1 MSRQILVRMFTPFAA
16 LTRQQTSVR
25 KSATFLW
32 LCVALMSSFTLAG
45 CASTTT
51 TSAPAPL
58 FQDEAFS
65 SRAPRAAVP
74 SAHDVFALSP
84 AMQQFLDVPR
94 GSSDPKKSTLGV
106 KAPQEALLDALY
118 FNGELRIDYDASYT
132 RNPADTFATKS
143 GNCLSLVLMTA
154 AFAKALDLEVT
165 YQQVQVN
172 ENWSRGN
179 GMLFAAGHVNLVLG
193 KRTFS
198 TVSRERIDHD
208 ALTVDFFPPEATVGQ
223 RATAIEESRV
233 IAMYF
238 NNRAVELLVD
248 GKRDDAYWWAREAIV
263 QDATFLPAYNTLGV
277 IYRRSGMHASAER
290 AFSHILSADS
300 SNTNALANLALVLRE
315 QNRNEEA
322 KPFEARLARASVYG
336 EFEPFHFFHQGMAM
350 LKVGELAQ
358 AQAAF
363 RAELRRNPYSEEVHY
378 WLARALV
385 ASGNRSL
392 AREHLALAG
401 QYSTTTKGREL
412 YAAKREFLQK
422 KN

>member
-1 MSRQILVRMFTPFAA
+1 MYTKSCIAYLSAVLASRR
-16 LTRQQTSVR
+16 S
-25 KSATFLW
+25 SY
-32 LCVALMSSFTLAG
+32 VALSLAVLLAG
-45 CASTTT
+45 CASTPPPEPTPLLQDKHFAS
-51 TSAPAPL
+51 SAARAGVPPAA
-58 FQDEAFS
+58 E
-65 SRAPRAAVP
+65 
-74 SAHDVFALSP
+74 VFALSP

-94 GSSDPKKSTLGV
+94 GLADPKKSALGV
-106 KAPQEALLDALY
+106 KAPQQALLDALY
-118 FNGELRIDYDASYT
+118 FNGELRIDYDSSVT
-132 RNPADTFATKS
+132 RNPADTFSTKS

-172 ENWSRGN
+172 ENWSRSN
-179 GMLFAAGHVNLVLG
+179 GMLVAAGHVNLVLG

-223 RATAIEESRV
+223 RATSIEESRV
-233 IAMYF
+233 IAMYM
-238 NNRAVELLVD
+238 NNRAVELLVN
-248 GKRDDAYWWAREAIV
+248 GKREEAYWWARESII
-263 QDATFLPAYNTLGV
+263 QDAKFLPAYNTLGV
-277 IYRRSGMHASAER
+277 IYRRSALLAAAEQ
-290 AFSHILSADS
+290 AFSRILESDS

-315 QNRNEEA
+315 QNRADEA
-322 KPFEARLARASVYG
+322 KPFEAKLARVSVYG
-336 EFEPFHFFHQGMAM
+336 EFAPFHFFHQGMAM
-350 LKVGELAQ
+350 FKVGELAQ

-385 ASGNRSL
+385 ASGNLHR

-401 QYSTTTKGREL
+401 QYSTTIQGREL
-412 YAAKREFLQK
+412 YAAKRESLHR